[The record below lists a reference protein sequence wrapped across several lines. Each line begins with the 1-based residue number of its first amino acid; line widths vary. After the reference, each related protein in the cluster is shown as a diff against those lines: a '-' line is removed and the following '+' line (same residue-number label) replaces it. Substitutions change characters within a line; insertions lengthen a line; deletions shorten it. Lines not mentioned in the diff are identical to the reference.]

1 MPEHIRGKNCEIRHD
16 LIMTAGYLQ
25 KLADALADKEEI
37 IQGKFKMRRDVRR
50 ILGQAEKELYCVI
63 QEITKDDIFRD
74 ITKVT
79 AREILGKM
87 RKYMLYLF
95 KTEREEQGRKL
106 FLEVRKN
113 GSAQER

>member
-1 MPEHIRGKNCEIRHD
+1 MKHTRGKNREIRQD

-37 IQGKFKMRRDVRR
+37 IQGKFKMTRDVRK

-79 AREILGKM
+79 AREIMAKM

-95 KTEREEQGRKL
+95 KTEREEQGAIAMVVRRKP
-106 FLEVRKN
+106 K
-113 GSAQER
+113 

>member
-1 MPEHIRGKNCEIRHD
+1 MKHIRGKNREIRQD
-16 LIMTAGYLQ
+16 LIMTAEYLH
-25 KLADALADKEEI
+25 KLADTLADKEEI
-37 IQGKFKMRRDVRR
+37 IQGKFKTREDVRR
-50 ILGQAEKELYCVI
+50 ILGQTQKELYCVI

-95 KTEREEQGRKL
+95 KTERQEQGPFAMVVRRKP
-106 FLEVRKN
+106 K
-113 GSAQER
+113 